1 MRVIVAKN
9 AGFCFGVRRA
19 VELARKEARQRGRVY
34 TWGKLI
40 HNESVIRDLSAE
52 GILPV
57 EALDNLQA
65 GDTLIIRAHGAPPSL
80 FENCAARG
88 IRTVD
93 ATCPFVE
100 RIHPIVAEAAEK
112 GIPVYIAGK
121 RTHPEVIGT
130 AGWGRG
136 KAVVLET
143 PQEAERAEAGAM
155 GCLVAQ
161 TTLSERTFD
170 EIAAVL
176 KRRIPELVVHN
187 TICRT
192 TRTRQEEAE
201 AMSRRCTKMLV
212 LGSGGSANTAA
223 LADLCK
229 IHCSDTK
236 MIDDIGKIPLEI
248 FKLDDIIGLVT
259 GASTPDPMIR
269 EVIQGMSELEKTTIE
284 TNEAEAPAEVVA
296 ETTEQAVE
304 EAVVA
309 VEEPVVAAE
318 EKAEEAA
325 EQVAE
330 EAAAEAKETV
340 ETVVEE
346 VKEAAAPVKDAAED
360 FEQAIDSS
368 IRRIR
373 PGQIVTGTVI
383 GITDS
388 EVLVNVGYK
397 SDGYI
402 PRAEFSADPNAE
414 INVKEGDEIDVEV
427 VKVNDG
433 EGNVLLSRKNVQSKK
448 FWDDLMAEETEGKSF
463 ETVVKEVVKGGLIAE
478 MEGGVRAFIP
488 ASHVSTK
495 YVENLSEYVGKAVK
509 VKVLEID
516 KQRKRI
522 VASIKQVLLDEATSR
537 EQEKWDSLVV
547 GSKIHGIVR
556 RITDFGAFV
565 DIGGLDGLVHV
576 TDAAWGRV
584 KHPSDVLSVN
594 QEIDVLVL
602 GVDKEKKRISLGY
615 KQLQPKPWTMAG
627 EKYPVGS
634 IVEGKVV
641 RIVPFGAFVA
651 LEPTIDGLIH
661 ISQVATRRIE
671 KVEDELKVGDIVRCK
686 VLEVN
691 PEAKRISLSRKEAT
705 LEEHPE
711 IAEQLAAER
720 AEKERI
726 YQERKAAREN
736 ANQNA
741 GERRPRAERP
751 ATSERPAND
760 ERRESRPDRRRRNS
774 EDGDYELPPVTSTTT
789 SLADLF
795 AGFKTEE

>member
-1 MRVIVAKN
+1 MRVVVAKN

-19 VELARKEARQRGRVY
+19 VDMARREARERGRVY

-40 HNESVIRDLSAE
+40 HNEGVVNDLMAE

-57 EALDNLQA
+57 DSLEGFAA
-65 GDTLIIRAHGAPPSL
+65 GDTLIVRAHGAPPSL
-80 FENCAARG
+80 YNECERRG

-100 RIHPIVAEAAEK
+100 RIHPIVRAAVQA

-130 AGWGRG
+130 AGWADG
-136 KAVVLET
+136 KAVILESAA
-143 PQEAERAEAGAM
+143 EAEAAAAGEK

-161 TTLSERTFD
+161 TTLSEKTFE
-170 EIAAVL
+170 EIVDVL
-176 KRRIPELVVHN
+176 RRRVPDLVVHN

-201 AMSRRCTKMLV
+201 ALSRRCTKMLV
-212 LGSGGSANTAA
+212 LGSAGSANTLA
-223 LADLCK
+223 LANLCK
-229 IHCSDTK
+229 MHCADTK
-236 MIDDIGKIPLEI
+236 IIENIGKIPLEL

-309 VEEPVVAAE
+309 AEEPVVAAE
-318 EKAEEAA
+318 EKAEEA
-325 EQVAE
+325 VAE
-330 EAAAEAKETV
+330 VEATAEETVEAAAEAV
-340 ETVVEE
+340 Q
-346 VKEAAAPVKDAAED
+346 EAAAPVKDAAED
-360 FEQAIDSS
+360 FQQAIDSS

-402 PRAEFSADPNAE
+402 PRAEFSTDPEAE
-414 INVKEGDEIDVEV
+414 IDVKEGEEIDVEV

-448 FWDDLMAEETEGKSF
+448 FWDDLMAEETEGKTL

-495 YVENLSEYVGKAVK
+495 YVENLSEYVGKTVK

-522 VASIKQVLLDEATSR
+522 VASIKQVLLEEAAAR

-565 DIGGLDGLVHV
+565 DIGGLDGLIHV

-594 QEIDVLVL
+594 QEVDVLIL
-602 GVDKEKKRISLGY
+602 GVDKEKKRSSLGY

-711 IAEQLAAER
+711 IAEQIAAEK

-736 ANQNA
+736 AAQNA
-741 GERRPRAERP
+741 GERKPRAERP
-751 ATSERPAND
+751 ASSERPAGD
-760 ERRESRPDRRRRNS
+760 DRRESRPDRRRRNN

>member
-19 VELARKEARQRGRVY
+19 VDLARQEARQHGTVY

-40 HNESVIRDLSAE
+40 HNEAVVRSLSEE

-57 EALDNLQA
+57 KSLDGLSA
-65 GDTLIIRAHGAPPSL
+65 GDTLVIRAHGAPPSL
-80 FENCAARG
+80 FEACAERG

-100 RIHPIVAEAAEK
+100 RIHPIVQHASQQ

-130 AGWGRG
+130 AGWAEG
-136 KAVVLET
+136 KAVILEK
-143 PQEAERAEAGAM
+143 PQDAEAVEAGGE

-161 TTLSERTFD
+161 TTLSEQTFR
-170 EIAAVL
+170 EIGEVL
-176 KRRIPELVVHN
+176 RRRIPKLTVHD

-192 TRTRQEEAE
+192 THTRQQEAE
-201 AMSRRCTKMLV
+201 ALSHRCTKMLV
-212 LGSGGSANTAA
+212 LGSRGSANTAA

-229 IHCSDTK
+229 IHCPDTK
-236 MIDDIGKIPLEI
+236 MIDDIGKIPLEL

-269 EVIQGMSELEKTTIE
+269 EVIEGMSELEKTTIE

-296 ETTEQAVE
+296 EPTEKAVE
-304 EAVVA
+304 EAVAA
-309 VEEPVVAAE
+309 VEEPVVAAVE
-318 EKAEEAA
+318 AEEAVA
-325 EQVAE
+325 PAAE
-330 EAAAEAKETV
+330 EAAAKAEETV
-340 ETVVEE
+340 EAVAEE
-346 VKEAAAPVKDAAED
+346 VKEEAAPAKSAAED
-360 FEQAIDSS
+360 FQQAIDSS

-388 EVLVNVGYK
+388 EILVNVGYK

-402 PRAEFSADPNAE
+402 PRAEAE
-414 INVKEGDEIDVEV
+414 IDVKEGEEIDVEV

-433 EGNVLLSRKNVQSKK
+433 EGNVLLSMKNVQSKK
-448 FWDDLMAEETEGKSF
+448 FWDDLMAEETEGKTF

-495 YVENLSEYVGKAVK
+495 YVENLSEYVGKTVK

-522 VASIKQVLLDEATSR
+522 VASIKQVLLEEAAAR
-537 EQEKWDSLVV
+537 EQAKWDALVV

-594 QEIDVLVL
+594 QEVDVLVL

-711 IAEQLAAER
+711 IAEQIAAEK

-736 ANQNA
+736 AAQNNNG

-751 ATSERPAND
+751 ANNSERPQSD

-774 EDGDYELPPVTSTTT
+774 EDGEYELPPVTSTTT

-795 AGFKTEE
+795 AGFKAQD